1 MAMNLVFKIFLS
13 KIHKHQKMGLHRCII
28 AVYAHICT
36 LRIKNSEAPVPSEG
50 DFWLKMAQILQHF
63 RAKKKIF

>member
-1 MAMNLVFKIFLS
+1 
-13 KIHKHQKMGLHRCII
+13 MGLQRCII
-28 AVYAHICT
+28 AVYAHIYT
-36 LRIKNSEAPVPSEG
+36 LRIKNSGAPVPSEG

>member
-1 MAMNLVFKIFLS
+1 
-13 KIHKHQKMGLHRCII
+13 MGSHRCII
-28 AVYAHICT
+28 AVYTQIEA
-36 LRIKNSEAPVPSEG
+36 LRIKNSGARVPSEG